1 MGCCSFF
8 FFLFQSG
15 LVSRSGC
22 FSTSLR
28 KHPFL
33 LALRRWERFAREN
46 VTFFRAKR
54 FSACSAEVRSQQSLS
69 KFLHNE
75 QMVAVHKSN
84 PPRTCVYEQYGF
96 TTFLCYEMKLCF
108 LVTLTRSVKRDFWKN
123 MHEVMS
129 SSPGK
134 LKPFGPLWNA
144 SEEGACGGVGFRTPF
159 TYNSVRQF
167 LIQCTRRITVNKIGR
182 SKFTFV
188 AWSNKNELWKT
199 VSLLTSFQK
208 PHLQSVSIFCCLAL
222 LCLLLHVLCYY
233 RGLAEGWHRS

>member
-108 LVTLTRSVKRDFWKN
+108 LVTLTRSVKRDFWKKYARSN
-123 MHEVMS
+123 EFVS
-129 SSPGK
+129 RKVEAVSTA
-134 LKPFGPLWNA
+134 LK
-144 SEEGACGGVGFRTPF
+144 CIR
-159 TYNSVRQF
+159 
-167 LIQCTRRITVNKIGR
+167 GR
-182 SKFTFV
+182 S
-188 AWSNKNELWKT
+188 LWRCR
-199 VSLLTSFQK
+199 L
-208 PHLQSVSIFCCLAL
+208 
-222 LCLLLHVLCYY
+222 
-233 RGLAEGWHRS
+233 